1 LKSLEKYIRGCML
14 NFCVVIPIV
23 EFRIDPWSS
32 EGLRDYEKLFAYFG
46 VRPFKEV
53 VHQLE
58 SFGPLPLPIKRGA
71 VVGHRDF
78 ERVLEALKNN
88 SDFAILTGLM
98 PSGKMHLGHKM
109 LIDQIIYYQKLGAE
123 IFLAIAD
130 VEAYGVRK
138 LSREEVINLALDE
151 YVANYLALGL
161 ETRKLHIY
169 FQSNYKKEYYRLI
182 QLFAKKVT
190 MAELVAIYGEDLEP
204 AKIMAVL
211 TQAADILH
219 PQLPHFGGFKIVL
232 VPVGLDQDP
241 HLRLTRDIADRFSE
255 ELGFT
260 RPASTYHK
268 FLSGLTGG
276 KMSSSKPESF
286 IALTDPVNES
296 ISKLMKAFTGGRATA
311 EEQRRL
317 GGEPDKCPVFEV
329 NQLHLVLDDEELRK
343 IYEDCRSGAMLCG
356 ECKLATAER
365 LRKFLEKHQEKLAAV
380 KEKARSLV
388 ELPDF

>member
-1 LKSLEKYIRGCML
+1 M
-14 NFCVVIPIV
+14 PIV

-32 EGLRDYEKLFAYFG
+32 EGLRDYEKLFTYFG
-46 VRPFKEV
+46 VRPFSEV
-53 VHQLE
+53 VHKLE
-58 SFGPLPLPIKRGA
+58 SFGPLPLPIRRGA

-78 ERVLEALKNN
+78 EKVLDALKSN
-88 SDFAILTGLM
+88 SGFALLTGLM

-109 LIDQIIYYQKLGAE
+109 LIDQVIYYQSLGAE

-130 VEAYGVRK
+130 VEAYGVRR
-138 LSREEVINLALDE
+138 LSREEVISFALNE

-161 ETRKLHIY
+161 DTKRLHIY
-169 FQSNYKKEYYRLI
+169 FQSNYRKEYYRLI

-219 PQLPHFGGFKIVL
+219 PELPHFGGFKTVL

-268 FLSGLTGG
+268 FVSGLTGG
-276 KMSSSKPESF
+276 KMSSSRPESF
-286 IALTDPVNES
+286 IALTDPISES
-296 ISKLMKAFTGGRATA
+296 VSKLMRAFTGGRATA

-317 GGEPDKCPVFEV
+317 GGEPDKCPVFEL
-329 NQLHLVLDDEELRK
+329 NQLHLVLEDEKLKK
-343 IYEDCRSGAMLCG
+343 IYEDCRSGTMLCG

-365 LRKFLEKHQEKLAAV
+365 LRKFLEKHQERLAESVERA
-380 KEKARSLV
+380 KTLV

>member
-1 LKSLEKYIRGCML
+1 ML
-14 NFCVVIPIV
+14 NFCVVMPIV

-32 EGLRDYEKLFAYFG
+32 EGLRDYEKLFTYFG
-46 VRPFKEV
+46 VRPFSEV
-53 VHQLE
+53 VHELE
-58 SFGPLPLPIKRGA
+58 SFGPLPLPIRRGA

-78 ERVLEALKNN
+78 EKVLDALKSN
-88 SDFAILTGLM
+88 SGFALLTGLM

-109 LIDQIIYYQKLGAE
+109 LIDQVIYYQSLGAE

-130 VEAYGVRK
+130 VEAYGVRR
-138 LSREEVINLALDE
+138 LSREEVISFALNE

-161 ETRKLHIY
+161 DTKRLHIY
-169 FQSNYKKEYYRLI
+169 FQSNYRKEYYRLI

-219 PQLPHFGGFKIVL
+219 PELPHFGGFKTVL

-260 RPASTYHK
+260 RPASTYHR
-268 FLSGLTGG
+268 FVSGLTGG
-276 KMSSSKPESF
+276 KMSSSRPESF
-286 IALTDPVNES
+286 IALTDPISES
-296 ISKLMKAFTGGRATA
+296 VSKLMRAFTGGRATA

-317 GGEPDKCPVFEV
+317 GGEPDKCPVFEL
-329 NQLHLVLDDEELRK
+329 NQLHLVLEDEKLKK
-343 IYEDCRSGAMLCG
+343 IYEDCRSGTMLCG
-356 ECKLATAER
+356 ECKLVTAER
-365 LRKFLEKHQEKLAAV
+365 LRKFLEKHQERLAEGVERA
-380 KEKARSLV
+380 KTLV

>member
-1 LKSLEKYIRGCML
+1 MRARKYIRSSAL
-14 NFCVVIPIV
+14 NLCVVMPIV

-32 EGLRDYEKLFAYFG
+32 EGLRDYEKLFMYFG
-46 VRPFKEV
+46 VKPFNEIV
-53 VHQLE
+53 QELE
-58 SFGPLPLPIKRGA
+58 SFGPLPIPIRRGA

-78 ERVLEALKNN
+78 EKVLDALKNN
-88 SDFAILTGLM
+88 SSFALLTGLM

-109 LIDQIIYYQKLGAE
+109 LIDQVIYYQSLGAE
-123 IFLAIAD
+123 VFLAIAD

-138 LSREEVINLALDE
+138 LSREEVIDIALNE

-161 ETRKLHIY
+161 ETKKLHIY
-169 FQSNYKKEYYRLI
+169 FQSNYRKEYYRLI

-204 AKIMAVL
+204 AKLMAAL

-219 PQLPHFGGFKIVL
+219 PELPHFGGFKVVL

-241 HLRLTRDIADRFSE
+241 HIRLTRDIADRFSE
-255 ELGFT
+255 ELGFA

-268 FLSGLTGG
+268 FVSGLTGG

-286 IALTDPVNES
+286 IALTDPINES
-296 ISKLMKAFTGGRATA
+296 VSKLMRALTGGRATA

-317 GGEPDKCPVFEV
+317 GGEPDKCPVFEL
-329 NQLHLVLDDEELRK
+329 NQLHLVLDDEKLKK
-343 IYEDCRSGAMLCG
+343 IYEDCKSGAMLCG

-365 LRKFLEKHQEKLAAV
+365 LRKFLERHQEKLTES
-380 KEKARSLV
+380 KEKARTLV
-388 ELPDF
+388 EVPDF

>member
-1 LKSLEKYIRGCML
+1 M
-14 NFCVVIPIV
+14 VMPIV

-32 EGLRDYEKLFAYFG
+32 EGLRDYEKLFTYFG
-46 VRPFKEV
+46 VKPFNEV
-53 VHQLE
+53 VRELE

-78 ERVLEALKNN
+78 EKVLDALKNN
-88 SDFAILTGLM
+88 SSFALLTGLM

-109 LIDQIIYYQKLGAE
+109 LIDQVIYYQSLGAE
-123 IFLAIAD
+123 VFLAIAD

-138 LSREEVINLALDE
+138 LSREEVISLALNE

-161 ETRKLHIY
+161 KTKKLHIY
-169 FQSNYKKEYYRLI
+169 FQSNYRREYYRLI

-204 AKIMAVL
+204 AKIVAVL

-219 PQLPHFGGFKIVL
+219 PELPHFGGFKVVL

-268 FLSGLTGG
+268 FVSGLTGG
-276 KMSSSKPESF
+276 KMSSSRPESF

-296 ISKLMKAFTGGRATA
+296 VSKLMRAFTGGRATA

-317 GGEPDKCPVFEV
+317 GGEPEKCPVFEL
-329 NQLHLVLDDEELRK
+329 NQLHLVSDDEELKK
-343 IYEDCRSGAMLCG
+343 IYDDCRSGTMLCG

-365 LRKFLEKHQEKLAAV
+365 LRKFLEKHQEKLRESREEA
-380 KEKARSLV
+380 KTLV
-388 ELPDF
+388 EVPDF

>member
-1 LKSLEKYIRGCML
+1 M
-14 NFCVVIPIV
+14 PIV

-32 EGLRDYEKLFAYFG
+32 EGLKDYEKLFTYFG
-46 VRPFKEV
+46 VRPFNEV
-53 VHQLE
+53 IRQLE
-58 SFGPLPLPIKRGA
+58 SFGSLPLPIKRGA

-78 ERVLEALKNN
+78 DKVINALKNN
-88 SDFAILTGLM
+88 SSFALLTGLM
-98 PSGKMHLGHKM
+98 PSGKMHLGHKL
-109 LIDQIIYYQKLGAE
+109 LIDQVIYYQSLGAE

-138 LSREEVINLALDE
+138 LSREEVISLALNE

-161 ETRKLHIY
+161 KTRKLHIY
-169 FQSNYKKEYYRLI
+169 FQSNYRKEYYRLI

-190 MAELVAIYGEDLEP
+190 MAELTAIYGENLEP
-204 AKIMAVL
+204 AKLVAVL

-219 PQLPHFGGFKIVL
+219 PELPHFGGFKVVL

-241 HLRLTRDIADRFSE
+241 HIRLARDIADRFNE

-268 FLSGLTGG
+268 FVTGLTGG

-317 GGEPDKCPVFEV
+317 GGEPDKCPVFEL
-329 NQLHLVLDDEELRK
+329 NQLHLVLDDQELKK
-343 IYEDCRSGAMLCG
+343 IYEDCKSGTMLCG
-356 ECKLATAER
+356 ECKLTTAER
-365 LRKFLEKHQEKLAAV
+365 LRKFLEKHQEKLNESREEA
-380 KEKARSLV
+380 KTLV

>member
-1 LKSLEKYIRGCML
+1 M
-14 NFCVVIPIV
+14 PIV

-32 EGLRDYEKLFAYFG
+32 EGLRDYEKLFTYFG
-46 VRPFKEV
+46 VRPFNEV
-53 VHQLE
+53 VRQLE
-58 SFGPLPLPIKRGA
+58 SFSPLPLPIRRGA

-78 ERVLEALKNN
+78 EKVLDALKNN
-88 SDFAILTGLM
+88 LSFALLTGLM

-109 LIDQIIYYQKLGAE
+109 VIDQVIYYQNLGAE
-123 IFLAIAD
+123 VFLAIAD

-138 LSREEVINLALDE
+138 LSREEVINLAINE

-169 FQSNYKKEYYRLI
+169 FQSNYRKEYYRLI

-190 MAELVAIYGEDLEP
+190 MAELVAIYGENLEP
-204 AKIMAVL
+204 AKMMAVL

-219 PQLPHFGGFKIVL
+219 PELPHFGGFKTVL

-241 HLRLTRDIADRFSE
+241 HLRLTRDIADRFSD

-286 IALTDPVNES
+286 IALTDPINES
-296 ISKLMKAFTGGRATA
+296 VSKLLKAFTGGRATA
-311 EEQRRL
+311 EEQRKL
-317 GGEPDKCPVFEV
+317 GGEPDKCPVFEL
-329 NQLHLVLDDEELRK
+329 NQLHLVQEDKKLKK
-343 IYEDCRSGAMLCG
+343 IYEDCRSGTILCG

-365 LRKFLEKHQEKLAAV
+365 LRKFLEKHQEKLAEN
-380 KEKARSLV
+380 KEKAKTLV